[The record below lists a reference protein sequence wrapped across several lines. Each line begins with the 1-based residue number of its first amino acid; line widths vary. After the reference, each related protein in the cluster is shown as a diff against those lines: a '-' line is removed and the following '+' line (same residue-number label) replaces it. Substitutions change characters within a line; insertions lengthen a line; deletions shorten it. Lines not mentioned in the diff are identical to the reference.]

1 MLLETLVSGL
11 FLAAV
16 YALAAFGLTIVF
28 GVLDILNFAH
38 GALLVL
44 GAYIAVALVTHGVG
58 FGFAAPMAVLAIAL
72 VGLVLQRV
80 LFRRVERQAIAG
92 LILSIGLIAI
102 ADTVILQV
110 WGPDPYHLSRL
121 VEGSFRVGDSALPR
135 DHLLIIAI
143 AISALG
149 VAEFGIA
156 RAGWGKLLRATA
168 EDAEAASL
176 QGVPV
181 GRVKTVAFTAGAGLA
196 AFAGILI
203 GTTTPIEPQLGEN
216 ILIKAFIIIIIGGA
230 GSTGGTLVGAAIL
243 GITEA
248 FGSSYLNQ
256 TFAQLVP
263 LIVLASVL
271 FFRPQGVFGR
281 ASART

>member
-44 GAYIAVALVTHGVG
+44 GAYLVVALVARGVG
-58 FGFAAPMAVLAIAL
+58 FGFAAPVAVLAIAL
-72 VGLVLQRV
+72 VGLVLQRT

-102 ADTVILQV
+102 ADTIILQV
-110 WGPDPYHLSRL
+110 WGPDPYHLARL
-121 VEGSFRVGDSALPR
+121 VEGSFRVGDSALPK

-143 AISALG
+143 AIIALG
-149 VAEFGIA
+149 AAEVGIA

-168 EDAEAASL
+168 EDDEAASL

-230 GSTGGTLVGAAIL
+230 GSTGGTLIGAAIL

-248 FGSSYLNQ
+248 VGTAYLDQ
-256 TFAQLVP
+256 TIAQLVP
-263 LIVLASVL
+263 LVVLALVL